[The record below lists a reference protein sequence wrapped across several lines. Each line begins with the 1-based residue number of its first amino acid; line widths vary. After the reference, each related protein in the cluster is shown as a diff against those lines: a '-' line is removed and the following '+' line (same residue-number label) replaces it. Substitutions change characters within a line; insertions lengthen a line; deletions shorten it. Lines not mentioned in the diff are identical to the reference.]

1 MTIETLLSLLQ
12 FSDGLFPA
20 GGYAHSLGLETF
32 IDGGRVTN
40 AASAARVLRAH
51 LEGSAGPCDAVYA
64 VNALRAAEAD
74 DVDACLQLDIKLDAV
89 KSAAEPREASRQLGR
104 QTLRIAVT
112 LVNHQILSEYA
123 RRVDAGASPGHH
135 AVVFGII
142 GGACGW
148 PAEVTAGTLL
158 YTSAVG
164 MVGAAT
170 RLVPLGQTQAQHL
183 ISDALPI
190 IARLADDAAKG
201 AVEEAFTFAP
211 ALEIA
216 AMQHAQLE
224 ARLFKS

>member
-74 DVDACLQLDIKLDAV
+74 DVDACLHLDIKLDAV

-123 RRVDAGASPGHH
+123 RRV
-135 AVVFGII
+135 
-142 GGACGW
+142 
-148 PAEVTAGTLL
+148 
-158 YTSAVG
+158 
-164 MVGAAT
+164 
-170 RLVPLGQTQAQHL
+170 
-183 ISDALPI
+183 
-190 IARLADDAAKG
+190 
-201 AVEEAFTFAP
+201 
-211 ALEIA
+211 
-216 AMQHAQLE
+216 
-224 ARLFKS
+224 